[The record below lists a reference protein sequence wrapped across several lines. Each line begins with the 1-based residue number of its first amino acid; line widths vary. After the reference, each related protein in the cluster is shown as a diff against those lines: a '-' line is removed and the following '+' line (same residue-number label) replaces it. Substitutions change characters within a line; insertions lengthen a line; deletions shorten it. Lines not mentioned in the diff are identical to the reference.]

1 MDVERHP
8 VRRSG
13 GDSPSRSSS
22 PGRRRSLALRRST
35 VTVADPAR
43 TTSRTSRSVL
53 TCSEGPPP
61 RPLSPDRAEDE
72 RQHEQAE
79 RPSDPAVSERV
90 GPVRGLDPSRTR
102 VRSGERDPVRLP
114 PRPARGDYGA
124 GADRGLPAPRR
135 SCMKSRAPMVFH
147 RSPESSPSESSISS
161 ARSAGCFGF
170 RLLHRVDRASSYS
183 RSLSRCTHDDRSC
196 SAASHQRKYRLWVWI
211 CRSPRWIGDSPVRAG
226 GRGQRHDSAYGF
238 LG

>member
-135 SCMKSRAPMVFH
+135 SCMKSRAPMVSIGARNLRRVSLDFVC
-147 RSPESSPSESSISS
+147 SSC
-161 ARSAGCFGF
+161 GWFGF
-170 RLLHRVDRASSYS
+170 RLLHPVARLRPTLDLLLGAHGMIAAAQVRPIRGSTDFGADLPQSS
-183 RSLSRCTHDDRSC
+183 RSASRPCAR
-196 SAASHQRKYRLWVWI
+196 
-211 CRSPRWIGDSPVRAG
+211 PVADNDMIRP
-226 GRGQRHDSAYGF
+226 YEF